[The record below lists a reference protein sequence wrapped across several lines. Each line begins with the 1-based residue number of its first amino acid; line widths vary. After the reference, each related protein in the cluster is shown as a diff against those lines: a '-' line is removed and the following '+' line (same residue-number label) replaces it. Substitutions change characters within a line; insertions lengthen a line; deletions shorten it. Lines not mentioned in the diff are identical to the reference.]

1 MKRIL
6 KIGLSLLIA
15 LCFLLP
21 TGAVIADKEGQNEAV
36 DYKEDIDENPWN
48 LMKPYEKI
56 SSDTNPVIEQ
66 DTDSSISN
74 LLFENPA
81 GDFIFMV
88 TGEIDPVEEWY
99 QPWFKIE
106 TTEDGSVF
114 EPELEIYE
122 MNCGESFCIYET
134 SFEDNARNYMEW
146 GQIDLD
152 LGYGDDSIPG
162 GYYDGW
168 AWSDARATDGDHS
181 FKSTMYDEYK
191 NMQDDKLYLKDLI
204 DLTSDDYEL
213 CDGTC
218 IDVDDV
224 GTVKVEFDTFVDGEY
239 ADDWPPFNDAPLD
252 YLQFGYS
259 VGDPTAEA
267 NRSMIE
273 PANVPGRAPTF
284 MNSDTSPVDN
294 DGDGYA
300 DSFIFFDTSMGLY
313 DQEDFVTDYRCIAE
327 KIDGSPGWW
336 HVWAELDVDELGLD
350 EDDFGI
356 FFEWKSDKERV
367 YEGAYVD
374 NIKISIT
381 EAKGEKIY
389 QGHSQ
394 DWLEEDEGTSF
405 FKFPLIWDDVEV
417 GTYKA
422 IGKIKTDNGSYVDH
436 DLEEEGIQHLEVK
449 FKIGDLVDCEITEIS
464 VEDDFTHEPI
474 PDGGTFSYP
483 SDAHTKFTY
492 HNAGNVPLTD
502 VTVTAT
508 GYEEVKE
515 TLFEDDFEGMSQW
528 AYFYEPYPLTVVT
541 PPDFIGEAWSG
552 SRALYFG
559 NPDTWHITGGADRQH
574 DGDLNQIVNYVG
586 YSQAGFSMEDVD
598 EAYMDFYYK
607 AVLPENANLIFGMLG
622 AYYVVGLQYI
632 LQGPTCIKSWVGP
645 MQPQGRYASVDVA
658 YQFERLESFGYTLDA
673 NGHKTYDTGI
683 YFRLDTSAVPNE
695 CVVPEDCFAPGEATW
710 SGVFLDDISIKA
722 TVRGDIAWQDSMV
735 IPGPCAP
742 CETCSD
748 QFTWEDVPFSNYE
761 VEISTSCDGDVNANN
776 DMQSSSFVVLDEKEK
791 MSKPEF
797 VDCTGGEPE
806 AWCISDV
813 VGNNC
818 SNDHYA
824 LATNCDTQYIP
835 EDVKDFV
842 YLTQENYP
850 YPPDL
855 VSPGA
860 CNPIYVGDLNL
871 EAEGYTPPT
880 ELIFDGDFE
889 DMAGDGELT
898 VKAFDGAVWT
908 DIAVFTD
915 DVDPDGFNEYFAT
928 NPPIPIPPGTVQI
941 AFHYTDDGGWAWGA
955 HVDNVALLGGS
966 SPITYDFESG
976 DMGWTVIDGDGNPA
990 NWELGSTYSF
1000 VEDAGGAVGQW
1011 FYIDDDAAGSGAG
1024 PSTDNWLVSP
1034 TFSLL
1039 TDGAKAPVTLF
1050 ACDFETWTGTLPT
1063 GDPDAFDNNNGWL
1076 DSLYGFPY
1084 SGSKW
1089 AYSWTAGDTLTTPSI
1104 ALLSSNSEL
1113 VFYTAAESATHP
1125 MNLEV
1130 YVNGN
1135 LEFADYGYTHT
1146 DYEMQTVDLNAYNNQ
1161 NIVIDFVGN
1170 TSDFYG
1176 QMLEDVTVVSEDVP
1190 PPPEGVWP
1198 ILNMTYQMDI
1208 QCDDDTEG
1216 DCLDLQHYVE
1226 IEYMYV
1232 QDNTSDYYFE
1242 IVDEY
1247 CFAPYGDFVPE
1258 YAAGFVDCSASPCC
1272 DGAGRSEWALYK
1284 NGVEIFNSNNIA
1296 QTDWEPCP
1304 GTAPFTIDCY
1314 RYIFEFSAGPED
1326 QIKIYYADPGYEFCQ
1341 ENCCCEDPDTDN
1353 LVDESELGWI
1363 LGSSDG
1369 TIISQDGANGECPVD
1384 GMNGPWYLDEC
1395 TGCGD
1400 DDECVCSDDLSEWTS
1415 LTGRMCGNSPGICQW
1430 FSGEIV
1436 VPADVGNDPEWLCI
1450 RIQLDTKAALYD
1462 AYQAANPGFTGWNEI
1477 RGIGMHIHQLSLD
1490 RILDVE
1496 SHPEYVNDSIL
1507 YNFEDGTMKG
1517 CQGPAL
1523 QNVDPD
1529 APGWWRDNVECYDC
1543 EFDPGFNMVRDTYH
1557 GGEYWEQTGDF
1568 TFEQNYPAQFIDNY
1582 VLWETEIED
1591 TYEAYFFGEWSYALG
1606 DGQEAR
1612 IELSAD
1618 GGENWFTIDRVHNHK
1633 PQVLGS
1639 IDDACIDQNFWNNES
1654 FPDDFPGVWLP
1665 IQFDLT
1671 PWAGESILIR
1681 ARVINTGKTT
1691 VPSYFDKD
1699 PDWEG
1704 GYIGVRD
1711 FRILGKQDFL
1721 PPTVSIS
1728 LSGNTVGP
1736 GLYAG
1741 PVTVT
1746 ITATDN
1752 REVGE
1757 IHYILDGTESVVSG
1771 DEATFQVSGDGEHTI
1786 EYWAVDST
1794 GNEGAHATVSF
1805 IIDASPP
1812 TVSLTAPEPGLY
1824 LFGNKLLSMSK
1835 PIIIGAFTAQATADD
1850 AQGVAVV
1857 KFMLNGDVV
1866 GEDTEA
1872 PYDAYIAVKNMGS
1885 ATLKAVAEDGVG
1897 NSAEDSMEITY
1908 YKFL

>member
-1 MKRIL
+1 MRNKRIS

-21 TGAVIADKEGQNEAV
+21 TGAVFAEKPGEGEADNTKELYDQTGLT
-36 DYKEDIDENPWN
+36 P
-48 LMKPYEKI
+48 MKPFRI
-56 SSDTNPVIEQ
+56 SDFGNEVTEQATNSNIL
-66 DTDSSISN
+66 N

-81 GDFIFMV
+81 GEFIYMV
-88 TGEIDPVEEWY
+88 DNEIDPVEEWY

-218 IDVDDV
+218 ISVDDV
-224 GTVKVEFDTFVDGEY
+224 GKVKVEFDTFVDGEY
-239 ADDWPPFNDAPLD
+239 ADEWGLDYDAPLD
-252 YLQFGYS
+252 FLQFGYS
-259 VGDPTAEA
+259 LGDPTDPA
-267 NRSMIE
+267 NRFMIE
-273 PANVPGRAPTF
+273 PDDVPGTAPVF
-284 MNSDTSPVDN
+284 INSLPAFIDN
-294 DGDGYA
+294 DGDLSA

-336 HVWAELDVDELGLD
+336 HVWAELNVSDLNLD
-350 EDDFGI
+350 SDDFGI

-367 YEGAYVD
+367 FEGAYVD
-374 NIKISIT
+374 NVKISIM
-381 EAKGEKIY
+381 EAIGEKIY

-394 DWLEEDEGTSF
+394 DWIEEDEGTSY
-405 FKFPLIWDDVEV
+405 FKFPLKWDEVEV

-422 IGKIKTDNGSYVDH
+422 VCKLKTDDGGYVDPIIEI
-436 DLEEEGIQHLEVK
+436 D
-449 FKIGDLVDCEITEIS
+449 FKIGDMVDCEITDIS
-464 VEDDFTHEPI
+464 IEDDFTHEPI
-474 PDGGTFSYP
+474 PDGGTFTYP
-483 SDAHTKFTY
+483 SDAHIKYTY
-492 HNAGNVPLTD
+492 HNGGNVPESD

-508 GYEEVKE
+508 GYELKKE
-515 TLFEDDFEGMSQW
+515 TLFEDDFEGMNQW
-528 AYFYEPYPLTVVT
+528 VSFNELYPLSVVT
-541 PPDFIGEAWSG
+541 PPDFIGGAWSG
-552 SRALYFG
+552 SKALYLG
-559 NPDTWHITGGADRQH
+559 NPDTWHVTGGWENSDPDHTNPQ
-574 DGDLNQIVNYVG
+574 YVEYIG
-586 YSQAGFSMEDVD
+586 YSQAGFSMEGVE
-598 EAYMDFYYK
+598 EAYIDFYFK
-607 AVLPENANLIFGMLG
+607 ASLPDYATLYVMLIG
-622 AYYVVGLQYI
+622 AYYVVPIGGTVLPAG
-632 LQGPTCIKSWVGP
+632 GPACYKSWVGP
-645 MQPQGRYASVDVA
+645 MQPQGA
-658 YQFERLESFGYTLDA
+658 YTSQVYRDFDALFDILVNNGYMLDQ
-673 NGHKTYDTGI
+673 NGNPTYDTSIGF
-683 YFRLDTSAVPNE
+683 YLDTSFVDKDQ
-695 CVVPEDCFAPGEATW
+695 VVPSDCFAPGEPTW
-710 SGVFLDDISIKA
+710 SGVFIDDVSVKA
-722 TVRGDIAWQDSMV
+722 TVRGDVAWQDSMV

-742 CETCSD
+742 CETCSE
-748 QFTWEDVPFSNYE
+748 QFVWEDVPFSNYE
-761 VEISTSCDGDVNANN
+761 VEVSVDCDGDVNANN
-776 DMQSSSFVVLDEKEK
+776 DAKSSSFIVLDDKEK

-797 VDCTGGEPE
+797 VDCTDDEPE

-813 VGNNC
+813 VGNDC
-818 SNDHYA
+818 ANDQYA
-824 LATNCDTQYIP
+824 LATNCETHNIP
-835 EDVKDFV
+835 EGVNDFV
-842 YLTQENYP
+842 YLTQENLP
-850 YPPDL
+850 FPPDL
-855 VSPGA
+855 VNPEA
-860 CNPIYVGDLNL
+860 CNPIYVGDLDL
-871 EAEGYTPPT
+871 GAPEPPVPMT
-880 ELIFDGDFE
+880 FDGDFE

-898 VKAFDGAVWT
+898 VKIYDGAVWT
-908 DIAVFTD
+908 DIATFTD
-915 DVDPDGFNEYFAT
+915 DVDPDGFDVYFAS
-928 NPPIPIPPGTVQI
+928 NPALMIPSNTVQV
-941 AFHYTDDGGWAWGA
+941 AFHYTDNGGWAWGA
-955 HVDNVALLGGS
+955 HIDNVNIDGT
-966 SPITYDFESG
+966 IYDFESG

-1034 TFSLL
+1034 TLATASSGGSKD
-1039 TDGAKAPVTLF
+1039 TVF

-1063 GDPDAFDNNNGWL
+1063 GDPDSFDANSGWL
-1076 DSLYGFPY
+1076 DSLYGSAH

-1089 AYSWTAGDTLTTPSI
+1089 AYSWTAGDTLTVDI
-1104 ALLSSNSEL
+1104 DLLADDSEL
-1113 VFYTAAESATHP
+1113 TFWKAAESATHP
-1125 MNLEV
+1125 MDLEV

-1135 LEFADYGYTHT
+1135 LEFSDLGYTHT
-1146 DYEMQTVDLNAYNNQ
+1146 DYEMETVDLGAYNGMT
-1161 NIVIDFVGN
+1161 ITLEIVGN

-1176 QMLEDVTVVSEDVP
+1176 QMLEDVVVSGTPGGDDDDDDDDDY
-1190 PPPEGVWP
+1190 P

-1208 QCDDDTEG
+1208 QPEPDGEG
-1216 DCLDLQHYVE
+1216 SCNDLEHYVQ
-1226 IEYMYV
+1226 IEYMYA
-1232 QDNTSDYYFE
+1232 QDNSTSITF
-1242 IVDEY
+1242 
-1247 CFAPYGDFVPE
+1247 E
-1258 YAAGFVDCSASPCC
+1258 YASYPLDCTQYPNC
-1272 DGAGRSEWALYK
+1272 DGTGYATFQVYK
-1284 NGVEIFNSNNIA
+1284 NG
-1296 QTDWEPCP
+1296 
-1304 GTAPFTIDCY
+1304 APVGNT
-1314 RYIFEFSAGPED
+1314 FEAGPED
-1326 QIKIYYADPGYEFCQ
+1326 QIKVYYASPDYEFCQ
-1341 ENCCCEDPDTDN
+1341 EGGCCINEELN
-1353 LVDESELGWI
+1353 WWRLVAA
-1363 LGSSDG
+1363 DG
-1369 TIISQDGANGECPVD
+1369 TIIASDGTDGECPMD
-1384 GMNGPWYLDEC
+1384 GMHGPWYIGEC
-1395 TGCGD
+1395 TGCDED
-1400 DDECVCSDDLSEWTS
+1400 DCVCSDDLSQWTS
-1415 LTGRMCGNSPGICQW
+1415 LTGRMNGNAPGACQW
-1430 FSGEIV
+1430 FSGELV
-1436 VPADVGNDPEWLCI
+1436 TPAGMEDPEWLCI
-1450 RIQLDTKAALYD
+1450 RIRLDTMAALYD
-1462 AYQAANPGFTGWNEI
+1462 NYQASDPGFTGWTEI

-1568 TFEQNYPAQFIDNY
+1568 TFEQNYPAQFLDNY

-1591 TYEAYFFGEWSYALG
+1591 TYEAYFFGEWNYTLG

-1612 IELSAD
+1612 IEFSAD
-1618 GGENWFTIDRVHNHK
+1618 GGDSWYIIERVINHK
-1633 PQVLGS
+1633 AQVLGATDS
-1639 IDDACIDQNFWNNES
+1639 QCIDGVFWNRQ
-1654 FPDDFPGVWLP
+1654 DFAGVSSGGWLP
-1665 IQFDLT
+1665 FEFDLS
-1671 PWAGESILIR
+1671 PWAGSSILIR
-1681 ARVINTGKTT
+1681 ARVINTGTLT
-1691 VPSYFDKD
+1691 VPSYDD
-1699 PDWEG
+1699 RMDWNP
-1704 GYIGVRD
+1704 GYIAVRD

-1721 PPTVSIS
+1721 PPTASIS
-1728 LSGNTVGP
+1728 LSGNNVGP

-1746 ITATDN
+1746 IDADDN
-1752 REVGE
+1752 KEVGE

-1771 DEATFQVSGDGEHTI
+1771 DSATFTVSGDGEHTI
-1786 EYWAVDST
+1786 EYWAVDAT

-1805 IIDASPP
+1805 SIDGSPP